1 MSDRFDPDWEPSEP
15 GSPTGYRLPPGWQPT
30 PLGSPTLASQPNP
43 FDRHDELTSGGPS
56 EPVHRTAEQ
65 ESTADF
71 NRLAGELRDL
81 KTQLTAENW
90 NNIADVLDETR
101 SQLTADPNSLENI
114 QSTTL
119 TLAKK
124 ARRPLIES
132 DARNTAAYRSAKE
145 LEKRYAHAAVPSS
158 TAPTWSIPRR
168 PVLQQGQLSSTTS
181 STAALQ
187 SPPPARQPSPPPLP
201 DATRTLAYESL
212 VDVWNMAHEQVSPH
226 SNQALNE
233 VQELLEKGGKWSQRP
248 TFNDIDQNRRV
259 AAGVIAVLERQDS
272 DVPNFRQSN
281 LYKAAESATQT
292 FESIRSEF
300 QNPQPSPNRSTH
312 NQQTAPTNWDPQGQP
327 LRRSTLPADL
337 HEEAVRAPARSTT
350 FPSMADLGN
359 ALPHRQPNRES
370 ERDEEIRTKW
380 SELTSAF
387 YGERPNM
394 STYLSDRLYWN
405 LAQANNLGPSQRGE
419 MATAIEQDLRNSQL
433 SGGEL
438 HRQAQALNSF
448 HHPEQVT
455 TQPQA
460 TQPWQQVPTSWHGR
474 QGSGQVT
481 QHQQYPPQTGRPN
494 QTQYQPYRPPT
505 GGWHQPQGQPGAGH
519 QR

>member
-1 MSDRFDPDWEPSEP
+1 MSDRFGPDWEPSEA
-15 GSPTGYRLPPGWQPT
+15 GSPTLTESRLPEDWQPT
-30 PLGSPTLASQPNP
+30 PLGSPTLAAQPEP
-43 FDRHDELTSGGPS
+43 FDRRDEPTSSGLS
-56 EPVHRTAEQ
+56 EPVYRTAEQ

-71 NRLAGELRDL
+71 NSLAGELRDL
-81 KTQLTAENW
+81 KTQLTADNW
-90 NNIADVLDETR
+90 KRIAVVLDETR
-101 SQLTADPNSLENI
+101 SQLTADPHRLENI
-114 QSTTL
+114 QSATL
-119 TLAKK
+119 ALAKK
-124 ARRPLIES
+124 VRRPLIEM
-132 DARNTAAYRSAKE
+132 DARETAAYRSATE
-145 LEKRYAHAAVPSS
+145 LQKKYAHAAVPSS
-158 TAPTWSIPRR
+158 TAPTWRIPRR
-168 PVLQQGQLSSTTS
+168 PVPQPGHVSSATS
-181 STAALQ
+181 SAAALQ

-212 VDVWNMAHEQVSPH
+212 VNVWNMAHEQVSPH

-233 VQELLEKGGKWSQRP
+233 VLELLKDKGNWSQRP
-248 TFNDIDQNRRV
+248 TFNDINQNRHV

-272 DVPNFRQSN
+272 DVPNFRGSN

-300 QNPQPSPNRSTH
+300 QNPQPHPNRATH
-312 NQQTAPTNWDPQGQP
+312 DQQAAPRTWGSQDQP

-337 HEEAVRAPARSTT
+337 HEGSVRAPARSTT
-350 FPSMADLGN
+350 LPSMADLGS
-359 ALPHRQPNRES
+359 ALPQSQPNR

-380 SELTSAF
+380 SELTSTF
-387 YGERPNM
+387 YGERSNM
-394 STYLSDRLYWN
+394 SPDLSDKLNWE
-405 LAQANNLGPSQRGE
+405 LAQANNLGPSKRGQ
-419 MATAIEQDLRNSQL
+419 MATAIEQDLRNSRL

-448 HHPEQVT
+448 HHTEQVT
-455 TQPQA
+455 TEPQP

-494 QTQYQPYRPPT
+494 QTQYQPYRPPA
-505 GGWHQPQGQPGAGH
+505 GGSHQNQGQPGAGH